1 MPPSTRGGP
10 GWVTEPC
17 FSRSRGRGPGGFG
30 SGWGWSRAP
39 SVPPSPWQLPLRLSP
54 GALLGEPIVMVVP
67 AAALT
72 LGVTVLMSWWR
83 SCQPPP
89 SRCCHYRQLPTHG
102 E

>member
-30 SGWGWSRAP
+30 SGWGWGRAP
-39 SVPPSPWQLPLRLSP
+39 SVPPHGSSRSGFPQALCSGSPLSW
-54 GALLGEPIVMVVP
+54 LFQQQ
-67 AAALT
+67 
-72 LGVTVLMSWWR
+72 R
-83 SCQPPP
+83 SP
-89 SRCCHYRQLPTHG
+89 S